1 MAAPIMDYIQYI
13 NNLPICD
20 ATTREILNEYIEIL
34 KTVDKAYIMD
44 IHGSRESEGDISSD
58 DLIKKIPKAEAINI
72 DEAEKLTKHKDSV
85 ILFMS
90 PNDISKLENDLVD
103 LLGEKE

>member
-34 KTVDKAYIMD
+34 NKIIGSEHEHDAYITKEIM
-44 IHGSRESEGDISSD
+44 EG
-58 DLIKKIPKAEAINI
+58 LY
-72 DEAEKLTKHKDSV
+72 LTKKEFDTIDFSEKIDLSNHV
-85 ILFMS
+85 
-90 PNDISKLENDLVD
+90 SKEELNSFNY
-103 LLGEKE
+103 